1 MEQVHLETMDHD
13 SYHILEDMF
22 IDGYRAAKDKL
33 VYLRLAHIPFQL
45 PTIDHSVTDATLY
58 LNAVKIENLYE
69 VGCVSPTFGTDQV
82 LHQMYPG
89 EMVRAQHSLRFIY
102 VGTDGIVE
110 KSLQELL
117 GLVIEDKDEHDLV
130 ADNLCQ

>member
-1 MEQVHLETMDHD
+1 MEKVQLETMDHD

-22 IDGYRAAKDKL
+22 INGYRAAKDKL

-45 PTIDHSVTDATLY
+45 PAIDHSSADSTLY
-58 LNAVKIENLYE
+58 LKEVKIENLYE
-69 VGCVSPTFGTDQV
+69 VGSVSPTFGTDQV

-102 VGTDGIVE
+102 VKTDGIVE

-117 GLVIEDKDEHDLV
+117 GIVIEDKDRHD
-130 ADNLCQ
+130 